1 MLGSQARR
9 GDTRRFVLGVIVLSL
24 ASAIVRAISV
34 RFNVYLADHL
44 GSDGLGLLTL
54 TLAVY
59 SPATTLATSA
69 VGFASTRLV
78 SEAIGSGHPEKI
90 RPSMV
95 GCVLYSLSFGIPA
108 AILLF
113 VLSEPI
119 SRYLPGDMRTMVA
132 LRTLALSLPL
142 VSLGSVLSGYFTAV
156 GRVARSSLAQ
166 VVGLIFRVF
175 VTARLLCRSGMS
187 LSSSLSAVGVGM
199 VLSEAVTLA
208 LSVIVYLADRRG
220 ERVVGEGG
228 SVGRRRLVRIALPM
242 AVSSYVR
249 SGLGSIEHLLIPYG
263 LKKKGYSESEALRT
277 YARVQS
283 MALPVVMF
291 GYSFLTPF
299 CSMLLPEIAR
309 RQVGAGGRSVR
320 SAGDRA
326 ISFTAFFGIGTAGI
340 LAAFGGEIGRV
351 VCGSVEA
358 GRYIKFLAP
367 LVPIMYMDT
376 CVDSLLKGVDEQ
388 RYTMLVNM
396 LDSILS
402 VAVVFILTPRIGVWG
417 FIAEIYI
424 CEILNAALSV
434 ARLVKRV
441 GVKIDGVFDVLLPIA
456 AVISGT
462 TVGGAV
468 PLDLWGRVTVAVIVY
483 AAIVLGGRKLR

>member
-1 MLGSQARR
+1 MLGVA
-9 GDTRRFVLGVIVLSL
+9 VLSV

-34 RFNVYLADHL
+34 RFNVYLSERL

-59 SPATTLATSA
+59 APAATLAMSA

-95 GCVLYSLSFGIPA
+95 GCVLYSLSFGIPSA
-108 AILLF
+108 LALIALA
-113 VLSEPI
+113 EPI
-119 SRYLPGDMRTMVA
+119 ARYLLGDLRTLRSV
-132 LRTLALSLPL
+132 RTLALSLPL
-142 VSLGSVLSGYFTAV
+142 VSLGSALSGYFTAV
-156 GRVARSSLAQ
+156 SRVTRSSLAQ

-175 VTARLLCRSGMS
+175 VTARLLDRSVGS
-187 LSSSLSAVGVGM
+187 LSRSLAAVSVGIF
-199 VLSEAVTLA
+199 LSEAVTLA
-208 LSVIVYLADRRG
+208 LSAGVYLIDRRG
-220 ERVVGEGG
+220 ARIGSERGSEGG
-228 SVGRRRLVRIALPM
+228 SVGRGRLLRVALPM

-263 LKKKGYSESEALRT
+263 LKKKGASESEALRT
-277 YARVQS
+277 YAQVQS
-283 MALPVVMF
+283 MALPIVMF

-309 RQVGAGGRSVR
+309 RQVGAGERSVR
-320 SAGDRA
+320 SAGARA

-340 LAAFGGEIGRV
+340 LAAFGGDIGQA
-351 VCGSVEA
+351 VCGSAEA
-358 GRYIKFLAP
+358 GQYIRCLAP

-424 CEILNAALSV
+424 CEIINASLSA
-434 ARLVKRV
+434 ARLVRRV
-441 GVKIDGVFDVLLPIA
+441 GVRIDAAADILLPLAAVLLGTTLGRVSGLGLWGEVTIA
-456 AVISGT
+456 VAVYIAVVFAGRTVISGQ
-462 TVGGAV
+462 
-468 PLDLWGRVTVAVIVY
+468 
-483 AAIVLGGRKLR
+483 

>member
-1 MLGSQARR
+1 MAMRR
-9 GDTRRFVLGVIVLSL
+9 GDLRRFVVCVMVLSV

-34 RFNVYLADHL
+34 RFNVYLSDRL

-78 SEAIGSGHPEKI
+78 SEAIGGGHPEKI

-95 GCVLYSLSFGIPA
+95 GCLLYSLSFGIPA
-108 AILLF
+108 AFLLF
-113 VLSEPI
+113 ILSEPI
-119 SRYLPGDMRTMVA
+119 SRYLLGDLRTALA
-132 LRTLALSLPL
+132 LRTLALSLPF
-142 VSLGSVLSGYFTAV
+142 VSLGSALSGYFTAV
-156 GRVARSSLAQ
+156 GRVARSSLTQ
-166 VVGLIFRVF
+166 VIGLIFRVF
-175 VTARLLCRSGMS
+175 VTARLLDRSGGSLSMS
-187 LSSSLSAVGVGM
+187 LAAVGVGM

-208 LSVIVYLADRRG
+208 LSAIVYLVHRHTEKVEG
-220 ERVVGEGG
+220 ESGGVG
-228 SVGRRRLVRIALPM
+228 GRRLLGIALPM

-263 LKKKGYSESEALRT
+263 LKKKGYSESEALRA

-309 RQVGAGGRSVR
+309 RQVGAGERSVR
-320 SAGDRA
+320 SAGARA

-340 LAAFGGEIGRV
+340 LLAFGGDIGRV

-358 GRYIKFLAP
+358 GRYIKCLAP

-402 VAVVFILTPRIGVWG
+402 VAVVFALTPRIGVWG

-424 CEILNAALSV
+424 CEIINAALSI
-434 ARLVKRV
+434 ARLVKKV
-441 GVKIDGVFDVLLPIA
+441 GVKIDGVFDVLLPLA
-456 AVISGT
+456 AVVAGVTIGGMVPFGLWVKVT
-462 TVGGAV
+462 T
-468 PLDLWGRVTVAVIVY
+468 AVIVY
-483 AAIVLGGRKLR
+483 AGVVFGGRKLR

>member
-1 MLGSQARR
+1 MFGCQDR
-9 GDTRRFVLGVIVLSL
+9 RRFVLGVIVLSV

-34 RFNVYLADHL
+34 RFNVYLSERL
-44 GSDGLGLLTL
+44 GIDGLGLLTL

-78 SEAIGSGHPEKI
+78 SEAVGSGHPEKI

-95 GCVLYSLSFGIPA
+95 GCVVYSLSFGIPA
-108 AILLF
+108 AFLLF
-113 VLSEPI
+113 ILSEPI
-119 SRYLPGDMRTMVA
+119 SRHLLGDMRTTVT

-142 VSLGSVLSGYFTAV
+142 VSLGSALSGYFTAV
-156 GRVARSSLAQ
+156 RCVTRSSLAQ

-175 VTARLLCRSGMS
+175 VTARLLCRTGDS
-187 LSSSLSAVGVGM
+187 LSRSLSAVSVGI
-199 VLSEAVTLA
+199 VLSEAATLA
-208 LSVIVYLADRRG
+208 LSALAYLAHRRG
-220 ERVVGEGG
+220 EKVEGG
-228 SVGRRRLVRIALPM
+228 SVGRRRLLGIALPM

-263 LKKKGYSESEALRT
+263 LKKKGFSESEALRT

-309 RQVGAGGRSVR
+309 RQVGTGERSVR
-320 SAGDRA
+320 SAGARA

-358 GRYIKFLAP
+358 GRYIRYLAP

-402 VAVVFILTPRIGVWG
+402 VAVVFALTPRIGVWG

-424 CEILNAALSV
+424 CEIINATLSV

-441 GVKIDGVFDVLLPIA
+441 GVKIDGVFDILLPFA
-456 AVISGT
+456 AVTAGT
-462 TVGGAV
+462 TVGGMVPFGLWWKVTAAV
-468 PLDLWGRVTVAVIVY
+468 GVYVAVVIC
-483 AAIVLGGRKLR
+483 GRKLR

>member
-1 MLGSQARR
+1 MFGCQDR
-9 GDTRRFVLGVIVLSL
+9 RRFVLGVVVLSV

-34 RFNVYLADHL
+34 RFNVYLSERL

-78 SEAIGSGHPEKI
+78 SEAVGSGHPEKI

-95 GCVLYSLSFGIPA
+95 GCVVYSLSFGIPA
-108 AILLF
+108 AFLLF
-113 VLSEPI
+113 ILSEPI
-119 SRYLPGDMRTMVA
+119 SRYLLGDMRTTVT

-142 VSLGSVLSGYFTAV
+142 VSLGSALSGYFTAV
-156 GRVARSSLAQ
+156 RCVTRSSLAQ

-175 VTARLLCRSGMS
+175 VTARLLCRTGDS
-187 LSSSLSAVGVGM
+187 LSRSLSAVGVGI
-199 VLSEAVTLA
+199 VLSEAATLA
-208 LSVIVYLADRRG
+208 LSALAYLAHRRG
-220 ERVVGEGG
+220 EKVEGG
-228 SVGRRRLVRIALPM
+228 SVGRRRLLGIALPM

-263 LKKKGYSESEALRT
+263 LKKKGFSESEALRT

-309 RQVGAGGRSVR
+309 RQVGTGERSVR
-320 SAGDRA
+320 SAGARA

-358 GRYIKFLAP
+358 GRYIRYLAP

-402 VAVVFILTPRIGVWG
+402 VAVVFALTPRIGVWG

-424 CEILNAALSV
+424 CEIINATLSV

-441 GVKIDGVFDVLLPIA
+441 GVKIDGVFDILLPFA
-456 AVISGT
+456 AVTAGT
-462 TVGGAV
+462 TVGGMVPFGLWWKVTAAV
-468 PLDLWGRVTVAVIVY
+468 GVYVAVVIC
-483 AAIVLGGRKLR
+483 GRKLR

>member
-1 MLGSQARR
+1 MLGVA
-9 GDTRRFVLGVIVLSL
+9 VLSG

-34 RFNVYLADHL
+34 RFNVYLSERL

-59 SPATTLATSA
+59 APAATLATSA

-95 GCVLYSLSFGIPA
+95 GCVFYSLSFGIPSA
-108 AILLF
+108 LALIALA
-113 VLSEPI
+113 EPI
-119 SRYLPGDMRTMVA
+119 ARYLLGDLRTLQAV
-132 LRTLALSLPL
+132 RTLALSLPL
-142 VSLGSVLSGYFTAV
+142 VSLGSALSGYFTAV
-156 GRVARSSLAQ
+156 SRVTRSSLAQ

-175 VTARLLCRSGMS
+175 VTARLLDRSSGS
-187 LSSSLSAVGVGM
+187 LSRSLAAVGVGIF
-199 VLSEAVTLA
+199 LSEAVTLT
-208 LSVIVYLADRRG
+208 LSAGVYLVDRRG
-220 ERVVGEGG
+220 ARVGSEGG
-228 SVGRRRLVRIALPM
+228 SEGGSKDGSIGRRRLLRVALPM

-249 SGLGSIEHLLIPYG
+249 SGLGSIEHMLIPYG
-263 LKKKGYSESEALRT
+263 LKKKGASESEALRT
-277 YARVQS
+277 YAQVQS

-309 RQVGAGGRSVR
+309 RQVGAGERSVR
-320 SAGDRA
+320 SAGARA

-340 LAAFGGEIGRV
+340 LAAFGSDIGRA
-351 VCGSVEA
+351 VCGSAEA
-358 GRYIKFLAP
+358 GQYIRCLAP

-402 VAVVFILTPRIGVWG
+402 VAVVFILTPKIGVWG

-424 CEILNAALSV
+424 CEIINASLSA
-434 ARLVKRV
+434 ARLVRRV
-441 GVKIDGVFDVLLPIA
+441 GVRIDAAVDVLLPLAAVLFGTTLGRASGLGLWGGVTIAAAVYIA
-456 AVISGT
+456 AVF
-462 TVGGAV
+462 A
-468 PLDLWGRVTVAVIVY
+468 
-483 AAIVLGGRKLR
+483 GRKVISDQ